1 MDKKTQID
9 WYHKEISK
17 DNKDI
22 QQHKK
27 HLINQIRKEGL
38 DSVFKKKEVKNDY
51 KGSIWLQKI
60 LNRMWNNLKKRIGF

>member
-17 DNKDI
+17 DKEDVE
-22 QQHKK
+22 QHKK
-27 HLINQIRKEGL
+27 QLISRIRKAGING
-38 DSVFKKKEVKNDY
+38 VFEKKEVKKDY

-60 LNRMWNNLKKRIGF
+60 LNRMWRNLKKFTGF

>member
-1 MDKKTQID
+1 MNKKDQLT
-9 WYHKEISK
+9 WYNKEISK

-38 DSVFKKKEVKNDY
+38 DSVVNKKEVKNDY

-60 LNRMWNNLKKRIGF
+60 WNRMWNNLKKHISF

>member
-9 WYHKEISK
+9 WFHKEISK
-17 DNKDI
+17 DKKDTH
-22 QQHKK
+22 QHKK

-38 DSVFKKKEVKNDY
+38 NSVFNKKEVKNDY

-60 LNRMWNNLKKRIGF
+60 LNRMWNNLKKRISF